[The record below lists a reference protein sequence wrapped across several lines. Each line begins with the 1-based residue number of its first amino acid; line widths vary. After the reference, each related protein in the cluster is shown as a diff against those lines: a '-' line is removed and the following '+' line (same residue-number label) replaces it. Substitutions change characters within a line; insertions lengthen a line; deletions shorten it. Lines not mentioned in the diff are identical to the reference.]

1 MSYQIGYTLNLAERM
16 KQANGQD
23 AQLVYLREFSD
34 VKDAIGHKLFL
45 EKISRASL
53 RRIIRMYKKLN
64 TL

>member
-1 MSYQIGYTLNLAERM
+1 M
-16 KQANGQD
+16 KQVNDQD

-34 VKDAIGHKLFL
+34 IKDAIGHKLFL
-45 EKISRASL
+45 EKISKASL